1 MDEDTSAGCCGII
14 VCLSILG
21 GMVHEVQT
29 WFINADAAVKRVT
42 YKEMVVSD
50 TRDWIDDATIF
61 IDDFGQNQQTLDQ
74 KIESVATKY
83 APLLNDLDS
92 KLKYQ
97 EAELTSK
104 IKSLAEVL
112 THLERDLS
120 TDKELNKWKDLLE
133 LVSSDKNEV
142 EELKK
147 TLYFSEQKSILNP
160 NTKEARDEL
169 DNMVKYI
176 SLSAQK
182 TEMELNKALEQ

>member
-1 MDEDTSAGCCGII
+1 MDDENTGCVGILLI
-14 VCLSILG
+14 ISIIWG
-21 GMVHEVQT
+21 IVHEVHT
-29 WFINADAAVKRVT
+29 WIINAEAATKRFT
-42 YKEMVVSD
+42 YNEMVISD
-50 TRDWIDDATIF
+50 TRDWIVDASIF
-61 IDDFGQNQQTLDQ
+61 IEDFGQKEQTLDQ

-97 EAELTSK
+97 EKELKGK
-104 IKSLAEVL
+104 IKSLEQVL
-112 THLERDLS
+112 NYLNRNITD
-120 TDKELNKWKDLLE
+120 DKELNKWKALLE
-133 LVSSDKNEV
+133 LVTSDKNEV

-160 NTKEARDEL
+160 NTKAARDEL

-182 TEMELNKALEQ
+182 TEMELNRALNQ

>member
-21 GMVHEVQT
+21 GMLHEVQT
-29 WFINADAAVKRVT
+29 WFINAEAATKRFT
-42 YKEMVVSD
+42 YNEMVVSD
-50 TRDWIDDATIF
+50 TKDWIVDASSF
-61 IDDFGQNQQTLDQ
+61 IEDFAQNEQTLDQ
-74 KIESVATKY
+74 KVESVATKY
-83 APLLNDLDS
+83 APLLNELDS

-97 EAELTSK
+97 EEELKLK
-104 IKSLAEVL
+104 IKSLSQVL
-112 THLERDLS
+112 TYLDRDLS
-120 TDKELNKWKDLLE
+120 TDKELNKWKSLLE

>member
-1 MDEDTSAGCCGII
+1 MDDEGGCCGLII
-14 VCLSILG
+14 GLCILW
-21 GMVHEVQT
+21 GMVHEVHT
-29 WFINADAAVKRVT
+29 WFINAEAATKRFT
-42 YKEMVVSD
+42 YNEMVISD
-50 TRDWIDDATIF
+50 TRDWIVDASTF
-61 IDDFGQNQQTLDQ
+61 IEDFGQKEQTLDQ

-97 EAELTSK
+97 EKELKEK
-104 IKSLAEVL
+104 IKSLEQVL
-112 THLERDLS
+112 SYLNRNITD
-120 TDKELNKWKDLLE
+120 DKELNKWKALLE
-133 LVSSDKNEV
+133 LITSDKNEV

-160 NTKEARDEL
+160 NTKAARDEL

-182 TEMELNKALEQ
+182 TEMELNRALNQ

>member
-1 MDEDTSAGCCGII
+1 MAANGDGDGYVGCA
-14 VCLSILG
+14 VILLIWG
-21 GMVHEVQT
+21 AVHEVHT
-29 WFINADAAVKRVT
+29 WIINAEAATKRYT
-42 YKEMVVSD
+42 YNEMVVSD
-50 TRDWIDDATIF
+50 TRDWITDASTF
-61 IDDFGQNQQTLDQ
+61 IEDFGQSEQTLDQ

-83 APLLNDLDS
+83 APILNDLDS

-97 EAELTSK
+97 EAELKSK
-104 IKSLAEVL
+104 IKSLAQVL

-120 TDKELNKWKDLLE
+120 TDKELNKWKELLD